1 MTHNNFPTPEEFL
14 RLLSSLEHLSL
25 FVVTLQNPEYDYDRE
40 HHLWSINI
48 VEACSSA
55 SSDLA
60 TDGWSVIRVEADL
73 DAPTSL
79 DLIED
84 SFENEFLAITHGLED
99 LASIDPDNPDWH
111 QS

>member
-1 MTHNNFPTPEEFL
+1 
-14 RLLSSLEHLSL
+14 
-25 FVVTLQNPEYDYDRE
+25 
-40 HHLWSINI
+40 
-48 VEACSSA
+48 
-55 SSDLA
+55 
-60 TDGWSVIRVEADL
+60 VEADL